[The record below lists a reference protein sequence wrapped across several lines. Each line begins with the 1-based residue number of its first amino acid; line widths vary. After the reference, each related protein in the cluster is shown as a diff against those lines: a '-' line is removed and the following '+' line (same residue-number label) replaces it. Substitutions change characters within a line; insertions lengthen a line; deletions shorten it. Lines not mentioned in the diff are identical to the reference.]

1 MFASEA
7 SGNFLGAVHS
17 KVKESFGVLVKQ
29 RLRKCCIKL
38 KIWSILVH
46 KALLQIDYPV
56 AMAQSN
62 IV

>member
-7 SGNFLGAVHS
+7 SGKFLGAVHG
-17 KVKESFGVLVKQ
+17 KVKESFGVFKQ

-38 KIWSILVH
+38 KIWLILVH